1 MIGIPDRHRERS
13 SAFVGNTNDADVN
26 IGQKRL
32 ALLFRHDQGHLVLRI
47 RCDPQAGSISINLE
61 NSNYLTVIKSIKVMN
76 VHVLTWAKCHRG
88 LLAGVKLEDVVYEA
102 AVERVQR
109 ARFTKSF

>member
-1 MIGIPDRHRERS
+1 
-13 SAFVGNTNDADVN
+13 
-26 IGQKRL
+26 
-32 ALLFRHDQGHLVLRI
+32 LVLRI
-47 RCDPQAGSISINLE
+47 GCDPQAGSINLE

-102 AVERVQR
+102 AVERVQ
-109 ARFTKSF
+109 KSAFYEELLNPAKK